1 MNLKDLKIG
10 TQLQLGFAVMLL
22 FVIVLGIVADWQ
34 TDKIQQQT
42 EIIYSHPL
50 QVREAIGKLQSDILI
65 IRLGTRDLMLTKSEL
80 EKQDA
85 IQSIEQASADAL
97 LQFNILKDRY
107 LGPHADIDE
116 AYKAFISW
124 NTARV
129 ENNKLILLGEIEQV
143 RKNISSTGSVGIYRE
158 QMMEKIK
165 KIDDFATKKADAL
178 YASSRELNDSLNN
191 QLILLV
197 AVIIFLSI
205 LINYLVLRNIL
216 NPIGLL
222 TNATNRFQNGDREAR
237 CSYISKNEFGILSA
251 SFNAL
256 AANIQIS
263 MDLDQKVVSLASLM
277 LSKFEA
283 KEFFRETIN
292 ALASHTNSQIAAVY
306 LLSDDKKTFR
316 HFESSGVDNN
326 ARQSFA
332 ADSFEGEFGAVL
344 VSRKVQLIKNI
355 SEDTRFVFY
364 TVGGKYIPH
373 EIITIP
379 ILTNNEV
386 VAIISLASIHKYRKQ
401 SIQLIDRIYDTLN
414 ARVEGILAY
423 HKMREFLEK
432 IENQKKEIE
441 TAGKYNRGLIEASI
455 DPLVTIGQD
464 GRITDVNNA
473 TEAVTGLPREKLIG
487 TDFAKYFTDPELAMA
502 GYRLV
507 FKDGIVHD
515 YELAIRH
522 ISGRITPV
530 LYNASVYRDEA
541 GEVVGVFAAARDI
554 TEQKFIEKELN
565 RLNEDL
571 TQRSENLTHANRE
584 LEAQKTELTSQSAEL
599 AEQNAELEMQKK
611 LLQEASQLKTNFLSN
626 MSHELRTPLN
636 SVIALSGVLNRRLD
650 KKIPEE
656 EYSYLEVIER
666 NGRHLLSLIND
677 ILDISRIESGR
688 EEIEITKFNANNL
701 IDDVVSMVYPQAKQ
715 KNIELLHKTDGS
727 GLFISNDVNKC
738 RHILQ
743 NLIGN
748 AVKFTDKGKV
758 EISAQQIGEKVSISV
773 TDTGIG
779 IAENQLPHIFDEFRQ
794 ADGST
799 SRRFG
804 GTGLGLAIAK
814 KYANMLGGTI
824 IVKSVPG
831 SGSEFILEL
840 PLQLKV
846 GNRMVETEAT
856 ISFNHKTQ
864 HTNHLHVG
872 NSAAK
877 TILLVEDSEPA
888 IIQMK
893 DILEE
898 RGYHLLVAHD
908 GGQALEIIAKTI
920 PDAMI
925 LDLMMPGIDGFE
937 VLKTL
942 REAEPTAYI
951 PVLILTAKHITK
963 EELKFLKRNNIHEL
977 IQKGDVNRID
987 LQNAVASMVFPEPV
1001 ETLKIEPVLPI
1012 ITGKPVVLV
1021 VEDNPDNLLTVK
1033 AVLADDYIV
1042 IEATDGVS
1050 GIEMAKIH
1058 RPDLILMDIG
1068 LPGMDGIEAFK
1079 VIRKDIKL
1087 EHIPVIALTASA
1099 MTFDREAILA
1109 SGVDAYIPKPID
1121 EKVFFNTIN
1130 EVLYGK

>member
-1 MNLKDLKIG
+1 MNLKDLRIG

-22 FVIVLGIVADWQ
+22 FVIALGLVAYWQ

-42 EIIYSHPL
+42 EDMYNHPL
-50 QVREAIGKLQSDILI
+50 PVIAAISKLQSDVLNM
-65 IRLGTRDLMLTKSEL
+65 RLNTRDLMLATSDQ
-80 EKQDA
+80 EKQIT
-85 IQSIEQASADAL
+85 IQSVELASADAL
-97 LQFNILKDRY
+97 QQLNVLKDKY
-107 LGPHADIDE
+107 LGPRSDIDE
-116 AYKAFISW
+116 AHKAFIRW

-129 ENNKLILLGEIEQV
+129 ENNKLILSGEIEQV
-143 RKNISSTGSVGIYRE
+143 RKNISSTGFVGIYRE
-158 QMMEKIK
+158 QMMDKINI
-165 KIDDFATKKADAL
+165 IDEFATKKADTL
-178 YASSRELNDSLNN
+178 YASSNDLNDSLNN
-191 QLILLV
+191 QLIVLLI
-197 AVIIFLSI
+197 VIILLSI
-205 LINYLVLRNIL
+205 LINYLISTNIRKPL
-216 NPIGLL
+216 VKL
-222 TNATNRFQNGDREAR
+222 TDVANRFYKGNMDAR
-237 CSYISKNEFGILSA
+237 SGYTSKNEFGKLSE
-251 SFNAL
+251 SFNLLASNIQTNTELDHNSADILRVTLSKTDANEFFQVSLSTL
-256 AANIQIS
+256 AAY
-263 MDLDQKVVSLASLM
+263 
-277 LSKFEA
+277 
-283 KEFFRETIN
+283 
-292 ALASHTNSQIAAVY
+292 TNSQIAAVY
-306 LLSDDKKTFR
+306 LLSNDKKTFDL
-316 HFESSGVDNN
+316 FESLGADHN
-326 ARQSFA
+326 AKQSFDA
-332 ADSFEGEFGAVL
+332 GNFEGEFGVVL
-344 VSRKVQLIKNI
+344 SSHKVSHLKNLPAD
-355 SEDTRFVFY
+355 SSFVFH
-364 TVGGKYIPH
+364 TVSGKYIPH
-373 EIITIP
+373 EMITIP
-379 ILTNNEV
+379 ILADSDII
-386 VAIISLASIHKYRKQ
+386 AIISLATVNNYKDSSLKLIENILDTLSVRIEGVLAYRK
-401 SIQLIDRIYDTLN
+401 I
-414 ARVEGILAY
+414 
-423 HKMREFLEK
+423 KEFSGK
-432 IENQKKEIE
+432 IEKQKEEIE
-441 TAGKYNRGLIEASI
+441 KAGKYNRGLIEASI

-473 TEAVTGLPREKLIG
+473 TEAVTGLAREKLIG

-502 GYRLV
+502 GYQLV
-507 FKDGIVHD
+507 FKDGIVRD

-530 LYNASVYRDEA
+530 LYNATVYRDET

-571 TQRSENLTHANRE
+571 TLRSENLTFANRE

-611 LLQEASQLKTNFLSN
+611 LLQEASQLKTSFLSN

-666 NGRHLLSLIND
+666 NGKHLLSLIND

-701 IDDVVSMVYPQAKQ
+701 IADVVSMVYPQAKQ
-715 KNIELLHKTDGS
+715 KKIKLLHKTDGS
-727 GLFISNDVNKC
+727 ELIISNDANKC

-758 EISAQQIGEKVSISV
+758 EISAQQIGEKVLITV
-773 TDTGIG
+773 ADTGIG
-779 IAENQLPHIFDEFRQ
+779 MAENQLPHIFDEFRQ

-824 IVKSVPG
+824 TVKSVPE

-840 PLQLKV
+840 PLQIKV
-846 GNRMVETEAT
+846 GNRMIESESTG
-856 ISFNHKTQ
+856 SFNHKTKQ
-864 HTNHLHVG
+864 TNYIHVG
-872 NSAAK
+872 NSAAI

-898 RGYHLLVAHD
+898 RGYHLLVAHHGSD
-908 GGQALEIIAKTI
+908 ALEIIAKTI

-942 REAEPTAYI
+942 REAEPTAHI

-963 EELKFLKRNNIHEL
+963 EELKFLKRNNVHEL
-977 IQKGDVNRID
+977 IQKGDINRND

-1001 ETLKIEPVLPI
+1001 ETKKIVPILPI
-1012 ITGKPVVLV
+1012 ITGKPVILV
-1021 VEDNPDNLLTVK
+1021 VEDNPDNMLTVK
-1033 AVLADDYIV
+1033 AVLADDYII
-1042 IEATDGVS
+1042 IEATDGAS
-1050 GIEMAKIH
+1050 GIEMARIH
-1058 RPDLILMDIG
+1058 QPDLILMDIG

-1079 VIRKDIKL
+1079 AIRKDLKL
-1087 EHIPVIALTASA
+1087 ENIPVIALTASA

-1121 EKVFFNTIN
+1121 EKVLFKTIN